1 VSGAGRI
8 DPGSRADAPPAIAG
22 GRATGRGSVLF
33 AQRHECK
40 FTIPESVAARVFAQA
55 APFLAPDPHA
65 ATRPDHSYPISSLYL
80 DGADLP
86 LYRETVEGQHTRF
99 KLRVRSYSD
108 SPSMPLF
115 LEIKRRIGGVV
126 TKSRC
131 PVARG
136 ALPTLLGGDI
146 GGFDHLAPQKR
157 RTLEEFVRLVALKRA
172 RPRILVRYDRAA
184 WVGADDHEVRLTF
197 DRQLRVL
204 ASARAE
210 VPVDHSGFVAVPLA
224 GTLMELKFTNR
235 CPPWMLD
242 IVRRFE
248 LRRRSFSKYG
258 NCVERIG
265 LQALTSLA

>member
-1 VSGAGRI
+1 MT
-8 DPGSRADAPPAIAG
+8 SRA
-22 GRATGRGSVLF
+22 SF

-40 FTIPESVAARVFAQA
+40 FTIPESIAARIFAQA

-65 ATRPDHSYPISSLYL
+65 AARPDHCYPICSLYL

-108 SPSMPLF
+108 APTMPLF

-131 PVARG
+131 PVARR
-136 ALPTLLGGDI
+136 ALPAVLAGDVD
-146 GGFDHLAPQKR
+146 GAHHLAPAKL
-157 RTLEEFVRLVALKRA
+157 RTLHEFVRLATLKRA
-172 RPRILVRYDRAA
+172 RPRILVRYDREA
-184 WVGADDHEVRLTF
+184 WVGVDDDAVRLTF
-197 DRQLRVL
+197 DRRLRVL
-204 ASARAE
+204 ATDRAE
-210 VPVDHSGFVAVPLA
+210 VVVDGPGFVAVPMS
-224 GTLMELKFTNR
+224 GIVMELKFTNR
-235 CPPWMLD
+235 CPAWMLD

-258 NCVERIG
+258 NCIDRLG
-265 LQALTSLA
+265 TQALASLV